1 MPERR
6 YDVDWLRI
14 IAMLAVFLYHCTRF
28 FDPEGWH
35 LKNTEQSELLFVLM
49 RGLIWTWVSWYVVRS
64 KVQARRGLYLGAD
77 QAASHPPVYRGA
89 LCPAAAAILLRTV
102 YQ

>member
-1 MPERR
+1 MAFEEHGAKRAS
-6 YDVDWLRI
+6 LRVN
-14 IAMLAVFLYHCTRF
+14 AW
-28 FDPEGWH
+28 FDLDLGH
-35 LKNTEQSELLFVLM
+35 GDLLPFI
-49 RGLIWTWVSWYVVRS
+49 GSWYVVLS